1 MALWLTAVLLAVAAV
16 DVLPM
21 WGRVAVGLARDMLQ
35 MTLLAWLALNLY
47 HMHRVVV
54 RKYMPA
60 SARRWACH
68 SALAWLVPAA
78 LTGGVVAL
86 IYHGIGGSPA
96 DEAGFCSVDR
106 LLAVQLI
113 LLLPTGLV
121 LLALI
126 TLLLALYLR
135 SDSAYDIQKHRVT
148 ERPPLLP
155 TALFSLL
162 AGFGFVGD
170 VTWRGKAENELG
182 LRDADHFLILSL
194 SILPPNASP
203 HRRLSATV
211 LSRRTPSPCLQ
222 GEAAYWCRHFSFSC
236 SWLSSSQGL
245 EVRKGGRRRSR
256 CQTRTRTSCQ
266 PPDGIL
272 DWQPKTCTP
281 QPALS

>member
-1 MALWLTAVLLAVAAV
+1 MPHFFSSSFSFSLSHSLFPSFLQTNGARALQVFSIASIMALWLAAVLLAVAAV

-54 RKYMPA
+54 RKHMPA

-86 IYHGIGGSPA
+86 IYHGIGGSPY

-106 LLAVQLI
+106 LLAVQLM
-113 LLLPTGLV
+113 LLLPSGLV
-121 LLALI
+121 LMVLV

-135 SDSAYDIQKHRVT
+135 SDSAYDIQIHRVT

-162 AGFGFVGD
+162 AGFGFVREAK
-170 VTWRGKAENELG
+170 TKLN
-182 LRDADHFLILSL
+182 LRF
-194 SILPPNASP
+194 
-203 HRRLSATV
+203 
-211 LSRRTPSPCLQ
+211 
-222 GEAAYWCRHFSFSC
+222 
-236 SWLSSSQGL
+236 
-245 EVRKGGRRRSR
+245 
-256 CQTRTRTSCQ
+256 
-266 PPDGIL
+266 
-272 DWQPKTCTP
+272 
-281 QPALS
+281 